1 MSRPALRVI
10 AAEPSLEAR
19 IRQHLADLDRNAEE
33 RRVIEAALA
42 MDGRR
47 LADASGLTLRPTV
60 EQMRR
65 MVG

>member
-1 MSRPALRVI
+1 MNRPALRVI
-10 AAEPSLEAR
+10 TPEPSLEAR
-19 IRQHLADLDRNAEE
+19 IRQHLVDLDRNAEE

-47 LADASGLTLRPTV
+47 LADDSGLTLRPTV
-60 EQMRR
+60 EQLRR